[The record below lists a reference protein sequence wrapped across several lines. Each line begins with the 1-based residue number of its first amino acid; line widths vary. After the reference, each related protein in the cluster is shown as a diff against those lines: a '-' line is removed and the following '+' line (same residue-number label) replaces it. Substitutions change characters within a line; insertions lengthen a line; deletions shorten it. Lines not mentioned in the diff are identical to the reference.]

1 MSLQL
6 PATGRE
12 RESGKESQ
20 GRVARN
26 PGIQERK
33 EGKNEGWKQGCK
45 EGRKNASKEARILL
59 IKGRLKKGS
68 KDAWNAEGRELYTA
82 NPAKG

>member
-1 MSLQL
+1 MVYKRSEQLEAVKAQERHYMSLQL

-45 EGRKNASKEARILL
+45 DSTNQRK
-59 IKGRLKKGS
+59 
-68 KDAWNAEGRELYTA
+68 D
-82 NPAKG
+82 